1 MWYGPDQQVEMLCSR
16 CGLHVATG
24 SKFCRDCGMPL
35 SWQCASCEHQNAAGA
50 RFCSVCG
57 QTSAKEFPEDREAAD
72 AVKASAKPQVERRR
86 LTVMFVDL
94 VGSTALGTRLDPED
108 LREAISAHHNCVT
121 NLVTENGGY
130 VARYIGD
137 GILAYFGYPSAHED
151 DAECAVRSGLLAV
164 EAVHRL
170 SSPAGPPGSL
180 SCRVGIATGIAVI
193 GAIVDGDRDSQTAVG
208 ETPNFAARLQ
218 AIAETGA
225 VVIDEA
231 TRRLTGEIFQYRRLG
246 PLALKGLAGP
256 VTAWAVT
263 KENIIESRFKA
274 LRSIETPLVGRIEE
288 KSLLLRRWEQVL
300 AGQGVMCLLIGEA
313 GVGKSRLIS
322 VLEDASQEGDRLPP
336 LQFSC
341 SAHQQD
347 APLYPIIR
355 HIELA
360 AKIES
365 GDSMSVRSQKLA
377 LLLAEYGATEIDGF
391 LIGDLLSISMP
402 APSLPLDLS
411 ARRKR
416 DMTLASI
423 IRLLRM
429 QTAQS
434 ARLAVFEDLHW
445 ADQVTLD
452 LIDRLVDEIDQFPLM
467 VIASGRL
474 EFRPPW
480 ITRPQVSHLM
490 LTGLD
495 RRHAALLVGA
505 VAGEHAL
512 SAEIIDEIVSR
523 SDGVPLHIEELT
535 KSVLEIQLDQLK
547 VGVGRSLVPPS
558 LHASLTARLDRHPDA
573 KEVAQTASVIGRE
586 FSFDVLRSISDL
598 DESVLIAA
606 LNELTAAGL
615 VNGRGYAPESAYS
628 FKHALVQNAAYD
640 SILRNRRRHLHLRL
654 ALLLEGAA
662 EHSPITNAEVLALHF
677 EEAGEPERS
686 IKYYLL
692 AAEKASGRSA
702 LAEKASHLKN
712 ALRQQELLPSQA
724 QSAERELMLQLQ
736 LGRALI
742 DLRGSGSA
750 EVLTC
755 YERARALGLR
765 TGDAVSL
772 LRVYDGLINYYFTH
786 SDAESLSRCAADI
799 RNLHQDTNLAGS
811 RSEVM
816 SLRAAGLAHFIRGQ
830 FGETCDVLSRLLTDY
845 EVDRD
850 GPEANLASRDMKASM
865 YTIIGMSQTAMG
877 YPESGCDT
885 AMKGV
890 RHAESLNHVI
900 TLVLAMRR
908 ACVQRIMWRDV
919 EGCAALSARL
929 LEVNRDH
936 ETFLGKREGGFFHSW
951 ALSRTQASVSHLE
964 AMRRHIAELDEAG
977 HSVILPFFMA
987 VAAEVH
993 HEQGQH
999 AEAFTLLER
1008 AFQLV
1013 ELTGETWCKSEIMRM
1028 RALVCA
1034 AGATERDLW
1043 LAEAVAIARGQ
1054 GARLWELR
1062 AAAAQAACWHAEGK
1076 VDAAYK
1082 VLLPALSGM
1091 TEGQSTL
1098 EFNTASKLLARIKA
1112 AVGASCLSGND
1123 AED

>member
-1 MWYGPDQQVEMLCSR
+1 MLCSR

-35 SWQCASCEHQNAAGA
+35 SWQCGSCGHQNAAGA

-57 QTSAKEFPEDREAAD
+57 QTSAREFPEERGAAD
-72 AVKASAKPQVERRR
+72 APKAGAKPQVERRR
-86 LTVMFVDL
+86 LTVMFIDL

-164 EAVHRL
+164 EAVHHL

-180 SCRVGIATGIAVI
+180 RCRVGIATGIAVI

-231 TRRLTGEIFQYRRLG
+231 TRRLTGEMFQYRRLG
-246 PLALKGLAGP
+246 PFDLKGLKEP
-256 VTAWAVT
+256 VTAWEVT
-263 KENIIESRFKA
+263 KENIIGRFKA
-274 LRSIETPLVGRIEE
+274 LRSIETPLIGRTEE

-313 GVGKSRLIS
+313 GIGKSRLIS
-322 VLEDASQEGDRLPP
+322 VLEDASQEGDRPPP

-360 AKIES
+360 AKIEG
-365 GDSMSVRSQKLA
+365 GDSMPVRSEKLA
-377 LLLAEYGATEIDGF
+377 LLLAEYGATEIDRF
-391 LIGDLLSISMP
+391 LIGDLLSIAMP
-402 APSLPLDLS
+402 MPSLPLDLS

-429 QTAQS
+429 QASRS

-452 LIDRLVDEIDQFPLM
+452 LIEKLVDEIDQFPLM
-467 VIASGRL
+467 LIASGRL

-480 ITRPQVSHLM
+480 ITRPQVTHLI
-490 LTGLD
+490 LTGFD

-547 VGVGRSLVPPS
+547 IGVGRSLVPPS
-558 LHASLTARLDRHPDA
+558 LHASLTARLDRHPNA
-573 KEVAQTASVIGRE
+573 KDVAQTASVIGRE
-586 FSFDVLRSISDL
+586 FSYDALKSISDL
-598 DESVLIAA
+598 DEGILTAA

-615 VNGRGYAPESAYS
+615 VNRRGNAPESAYS

-654 ALLLEGAA
+654 ALLLERSA
-662 EHSPITNAEVLALHF
+662 EHSPIANAEVLALHF
-677 EEAGEPERS
+677 EGAGEPARS
-686 IKYYLL
+686 IEYYLL

-702 LAEKASHLKN
+702 LSEKASHLKN
-712 ALRQQELLPSQA
+712 ALRQQDLLSSEA

-742 DLRGSGSA
+742 DLRGSGSE
-750 EVLTC
+750 EVFAC
-755 YERARALGLR
+755 YQRARTLSLR

-772 LRVYDGLINYYFTH
+772 LRVYDGLINYHFTH

-799 RNLHQDTNLAGS
+799 RDLHEDTRLAGS

-816 SLRAAGLAHFIRGQ
+816 ALRAAGLAHFLRGQ

-865 YTIIGMSQTAMG
+865 YTIVGMSQTAMG
-877 YPESGCDT
+877 YPESGCET

-890 RHAESLNHVI
+890 RHAESLHHVI

-929 LEVNRDH
+929 LEVNREH

-951 ALSRTQASVSHLE
+951 ALSRTEASVSQLE

-987 VAAEVH
+987 AAAEVH
-993 HEQGQH
+993 HEQGQG
-999 AEAFTLLER
+999 AEAAMLLER

-1013 ELTGETWCKSEIMRM
+1013 ELTGETWCKSEIMRL

-1043 LAEAVAIARGQ
+1043 LAEAVAIARAQ

-1062 AAAAQAACWHAEGK
+1062 AAVAQATCWHAEGK
-1076 VDAAYK
+1076 INAAYE
-1082 VLLPALSGM
+1082 VLSPALSGL

-1098 EFNTASKLLARIKA
+1098 EFKMASELLARIKA
-1112 AVGASCLSGND
+1112 VIGTRCLSGNS

>member
-1 MWYGPDQQVEMLCSR
+1 MLCSR
-16 CGLHVATG
+16 CGLRVATG

-35 SWQCASCEHQNAAGA
+35 SWQCGSCGHRNAAGA
-50 RFCSVCG
+50 RFCSECG
-57 QTSAKEFPEDREAAD
+57 QTSAKGFPEERRTAD
-72 AVKASAKPQVERRR
+72 DPEGGAKPQVERRR

-108 LREAISAHHNCVT
+108 LREVISAHHNCVT
-121 NLVTENGGY
+121 NLVSENGGH

-137 GILAYFGYPSAHED
+137 GILAYFGYPRAHED
-151 DAECAVRSGLLAV
+151 DAECAVRSGLLSV
-164 EAVHRL
+164 EAVHHL
-170 SSPAGPPGSL
+170 NSPAGPSGSL

-208 ETPNFAARLQ
+208 ETPNLAARLQ
-218 AIAETGA
+218 AVAGTGA

-231 TRRLTGEIFQYRRLG
+231 TRRLTGEMFQYRRLG
-246 PLALKGLAGP
+246 PLDLKGLRGP

-263 KENIIESRFKA
+263 RENIIGSRFKA
-274 LRSIETPLVGRIEE
+274 LRSIETPLIGRAEE
-288 KSLLLRRWEQVL
+288 KNLLLRRWEQVL
-300 AGQGVMCLLIGEA
+300 SGQGLVCFLIGEA
-313 GVGKSRLIS
+313 GIGKSRLIS
-322 VLEDASQEGDRLPP
+322 VLEDASQGRDRLPP

-360 AKIES
+360 AKIEG
-365 GDSMSVRSQKLA
+365 GDPMPVRSEKLA
-377 LLLAEYGATEIDGF
+377 LLLEEYGATETDGF
-391 LIGDLLSISMP
+391 LIADLLSISMP
-402 APSLPLDLS
+402 TPGLPLDLS
-411 ARRKR
+411 ARRKG

-429 QTAQS
+429 QTSQY
-434 ARLAVFEDLHW
+434 ARLAIFEDLHW

-452 LIDRLVDEIDQFPLM
+452 LIDRLIDEIDQFPLM
-467 VIASGRL
+467 LIASSRL

-480 ITRPQVSHLM
+480 ITHPQVTDLI
-490 LTGLD
+490 LTGFD

-512 SAEIIDEIVSR
+512 SAEVIDEIISR

-558 LHASLTARLDRHPDA
+558 LHASLTARLDRHPGA

-586 FSFDVLRSISDL
+586 FSFDVLKSISDL
-598 DESVLIAA
+598 DEGILTAA
-606 LNELTAAGL
+606 LDELTAAGL
-615 VNGRGYAPESAYS
+615 VNARGRAPDSSYS

-654 ALLLEGAA
+654 ALLLERAA

-677 EEAGEPERS
+677 EEAGEPDRS

-692 AAEKASGRSA
+692 AAKKASGRSA

-712 ALRQQELLPSQA
+712 ALRQQDLLPSET
-724 QSAERELMLQLQ
+724 QSAERELTLQLQ
-736 LGRALI
+736 LGRTLI
-742 DLRGSGSA
+742 DLRGSGSE

-755 YERARALGLR
+755 YERARALSLH

-772 LRVYDGLINYYFTH
+772 LRVYDGLINYHFTH
-786 SDAESLSRCAADI
+786 SDAESLSRCAAAI
-799 RNLHQDTNLAGS
+799 RELHQDAKLAGS
-811 RSEVM
+811 RSKVM
-816 SLRAAGLAHFIRGQ
+816 AFRAAGLAHFIRGQ
-830 FGETCDVLSRLLTDY
+830 FSDTCDVLSRLLTDY

-865 YTIIGMSQTAMG
+865 YTIVGMSQTAMG
-877 YPESGCDT
+877 YPESGCET

-900 TLVLAMRR
+900 TLVLALRR

-919 EGCAALSARL
+919 EGCAALSGRL

-936 ETFLGKREGGFFHSW
+936 ETFLGTREGGFFHSW
-951 ALSRTQASVSHLE
+951 ALSRTEASVSHLE
-964 AMRRHIAELDEAG
+964 SMRRHIAELHEAG

-987 VAAEVH
+987 AAAEVH
-993 HEQGQH
+993 HEQGQG
-999 AEAFTLLER
+999 AEASILLER

-1013 ELTGETWCKSEIMRM
+1013 EGTGEIWCKSEIMQM
-1028 RALVCA
+1028 RALVCSANA
-1034 AGATERDLW
+1034 AERDLW
-1043 LAEAVAIARGQ
+1043 LGEAVAIARRQ
-1054 GARLWELR
+1054 GAKLWELR
-1062 AAAAQAACWHAEGK
+1062 AATAQATCWHAEGK

-1082 VLLPALSGM
+1082 VLSPVLSGV
-1091 TEGQSTL
+1091 TEGQSTMD
-1098 EFNTASKLLARIKA
+1098 FKMASKLLSRITAVMARPA
-1112 AVGASCLSGND
+1112 
-1123 AED
+1123 

>member
-1 MWYGPDQQVEMLCSR
+1 MLCSR
-16 CGLHVATG
+16 CGLRVATG

-35 SWQCASCEHQNAAGA
+35 SWQCGSCGHQNAAGA
-50 RFCSVCG
+50 RFCSECG
-57 QTSAKEFPEDREAAD
+57 QTSAKEFPEERGAAGAPED
-72 AVKASAKPQVERRR
+72 GAKPQIERRR

-108 LREAISAHHNCVT
+108 LREVISAHHQCVT
-121 NLVTENGGY
+121 NLVSKNGGY

-137 GILAYFGYPSAHED
+137 GILAYFGYPRAHED

-180 SCRVGIATGIAVI
+180 NCRVGIATGIAVI

-208 ETPNFAARLQ
+208 ETPNLAARLQ
-218 AIAETGA
+218 SIAETGV

-231 TRRLTGEIFQYRRLG
+231 TRRLTGEMFQYRRLG
-246 PLALKGLAGP
+246 PLDLKGLKGP

-274 LRSIETPLVGRIEE
+274 LRSSETPLIGRAEE
-288 KSLLLRRWEQVL
+288 KGLLLRRWERVI
-300 AGQGVMCLLIGEA
+300 AGQGLVCFLIGEA
-313 GVGKSRLIS
+313 GIGKSRLIS
-322 VLEDASQEGDRLPP
+322 VLEDASQGGDRLPP

-360 AKIES
+360 AKIEG
-365 GDSMSVRSQKLA
+365 GDSMPVRSEKLA
-377 LLLAEYGATEIDGF
+377 LLLEEYGATELDGF
-391 LIGDLLSISMP
+391 LIGDLLSIAMP
-402 APSLPLDLS
+402 TPGLPLDLS

-429 QTAQS
+429 QTSQS

-452 LIDRLVDEIDQFPLM
+452 LIDRLIDEIDQFPLM
-467 VIASGRL
+467 LIASSRL

-480 ITRPQVSHLM
+480 ITRPQVTDLI

-495 RRHAALLVGA
+495 RRHAALLVDA
-505 VAGEHAL
+505 VSGEHAL
-512 SAEIIDEIVSR
+512 SAEVVDEIISR

-535 KSVLEIQLDQLK
+535 KSVLESQLDWLK
-547 VGVGRSLVPPS
+547 VGVRRSALVPPS
-558 LHASLTARLDRHPDA
+558 LHASLTARLDRHPNA

-586 FSFDVLRSISDL
+586 FSFEVLRSISDL
-598 DESVLIAA
+598 DESILIAA
-606 LNELTAAGL
+606 LDELTAAGL
-615 VNGRGYAPESAYS
+615 VNGRGRAPDSSYS

-654 ALLLEGAA
+654 ATLLERAA
-662 EHSPITNAEVLALHF
+662 EHSPMTNAEVLALHF
-677 EEAGEPERS
+677 EEAGEPDRS
-686 IKYYLL
+686 IKYCLL

-712 ALRQQELLPSQA
+712 ALRQQDLLPSGA
-724 QSAERELMLQLQ
+724 ESAERELFLRLQ

-742 DLRGSGSA
+742 DLRGSGSE

-755 YERARALGLR
+755 YERARTLSLH
-765 TGDAVSL
+765 TGDTVSL
-772 LRVYDGLINYYFTH
+772 LRVYDGLINYHFTH

-799 RNLHQDTNLAGS
+799 RELHQDAKLADS
-811 RSEVM
+811 QSKMM
-816 SLRAAGLAHFIRGQ
+816 SFRAAGLAHFIRGQ
-830 FGETCDVLSRLLTDY
+830 FGETCDILSRLLTDY

-850 GPEANLASRDMKASM
+850 GPDANLASRDMKASM
-865 YTIIGMSQTAMG
+865 YTIVGMSQTAMG
-877 YPESGCDT
+877 YPESGCET

-890 RHAESLNHVI
+890 RHAESLKHVI
-900 TLVLAMRR
+900 TLVLALRR

-919 EGCAALSARL
+919 EGCAALSGRL

-936 ETFLGKREGGFFHSW
+936 ETFLGTREGGFFHSW
-951 ALSRTQASVSHLE
+951 ALSRAEASVSHLE
-964 AMRRHIAELDEAG
+964 AMRSHIEELHEAG

-987 VAAEVH
+987 AAAEVH
-993 HEQGQH
+993 HEQGQG
-999 AEAFTLLER
+999 AEAFMLLER
-1008 AFQLV
+1008 AFQLA
-1013 ELTGETWCKSEIMRM
+1013 EETGEIWCKSEIMRM
-1028 RALVCA
+1028 RALVCSA
-1034 AGATERDLW
+1034 NAGERDQW
-1043 LAEAVAIARGQ
+1043 LAEAAAMARKQ

-1062 AAAAQAACWHAEGK
+1062 AAAAQATCWHAEGK
-1076 VDAAYK
+1076 DDAAYN
-1082 VLLPALSGM
+1082 VLLPALSGL
-1091 TEGQSTL
+1091 TEGQSTTD
-1098 EFNTASKLLARIKA
+1098 FKTASKLLADIT
-1112 AVGASCLSGND
+1112 AVIGAPRLSRNP